1 MASGGCGCQIVP
13 IGFLPNTSS
22 VTKVEGAIAGIH
34 PDDQTTKTMAR
45 QRVPAVAMFLEMA
58 SVEPRCPGRSEG
70 PHDLVSATWG
80 SKAQHWDTKVE
91 AMACWTPNSFT
102 RVGGMPTEAVAHC
115 LPGSSQWNAKR
126 IFRARNV
133 IFYSSNLIII
143 RTPISHTKRPS
154 ATPSPGRLARVP
166 AIHLLSFVETKGG
179 KETHVKQ
186 HTVIPRFQH
195 QQPSNTKIQEHQ
207 TVCPWFRHQSS
218 IRNFISL
225 LENKHTKR
233 NVRNLCTRFRRLFG
247 FAVGPP
253 AGLEAMARISLP
265 LISIS

>member
-1 MASGGCGCQIVP
+1 MIKRPRRWPANGYQLWLCFWRWRVLSPAAPDVAKGHTTWCLLHGGVKPNIGTPKSKRWLVGRPIRLLGLEGCLRKQWHTAYQAVRN
-13 IGFLPNTSS
+13 GMLS
-22 VTKVEGAIAGIH
+22 VFFE
-34 PDDQTTKTMAR
+34 R
-45 QRVPAVAMFLEMA
+45 
-58 SVEPRCPGRSEG
+58 
-70 PHDLVSATWG
+70 
-80 SKAQHWDTKVE
+80 
-91 AMACWTPNSFT
+91 
-102 RVGGMPTEAVAHC
+102 
-115 LPGSSQWNAKR
+115 
-126 IFRARNV
+126 RNV

-225 LENKHTKR
+225 LETKHTKR